1 MIYIKKLHSIQP
13 EEGCKLHLKKD
24 YGSRTEDN
32 KYILPVLFNEI
43 YLAKNLS
50 EEQAFELYEDVESDK
65 LDEYK
70 KEWKAKIREQE
81 ELEKQQQEEAQKPEL
96 EDFDEEDE

>member
-1 MIYIKKLHSIQP
+1 MIYIKKSHVILP
-13 EEGCKLHLKKD
+13 ENGCKLHLKED

-32 KYILPVLFNEI
+32 KYSLPILPDEI

-50 EEQAFELYEDVESDK
+50 KEQAFELYEDVELDK

-70 KEWKAKIREQE
+70 KEWKTKIREQE
-81 ELEKQQQEEAQKPEL
+81 ELEQQEEVQEPEL

>member
-1 MIYIKKLHSIQP
+1 MEYIKKYHKIQP
-13 EEGCKLHLKKD
+13 GEGCKIHFKED
-24 YGSRTEDN
+24 YGFHTEDN
-32 KYILPVLFNEI
+32 KYIPPTLFNEM
-43 YLAKNLS
+43 YLAINLS
-50 EEQAFELYEDVESDK
+50 KGQAFELYEDIELDK

-81 ELEKQQQEEAQKPEL
+81 ELEKQQQEEVQRPES

>member
-1 MIYIKKLHSIQP
+1 MKYIKKLHLIESD
-13 EEGCKLHLKKD
+13 EGCKLHNKKD
-24 YGSRTEDN
+24 YGARVDN
-32 KYILPVLFNEI
+32 GKYIPPVLAEKV

-50 EEQAFELYEDVESDK
+50 EEQAFELYEDVELNK

-81 ELEKQQQEEAQKPEL
+81 ELEKQQEEVQEPEL
-96 EDFDEEDE
+96 EDFDEEAE

>member
-1 MIYIKKLHSIQP
+1 MKYIKESHLIQP
-13 EEGCKLHLKKD
+13 EEGCKLHFKED
-24 YGSRTEDN
+24 CGFRTEDN
-32 KYILPVLFNEI
+32 KYSLPTFSDEI
-43 YLAKNLS
+43 YLAINLS
-50 EEQAFELYEDVESDK
+50 KEKAFEIYEDVELDK

-81 ELEKQQQEEAQKPEL
+81 ELEQQEEVQEPEL

>member
-24 YGSRTEDN
+24 YGSRIENN
-32 KYILPVLFNEI
+32 KYNPPVLSNEI
-43 YLAKNLS
+43 YLATNLS
-50 EEQAFELYEDVESDK
+50 KEQAFELYEDIELDK

-81 ELEKQQQEEAQKPEL
+81 VLEEQQEEIQEPEL

>member
-1 MIYIKKLHSIQP
+1 MEYIKKYHKLQP
-13 EEGCKLHLKKD
+13 KDGCKIRLKKD
-24 YGSRTEDN
+24 YGFRIENN
-32 KYILPVLFNEI
+32 KYNPPVLSNEI
-43 YLAKNLS
+43 YLATNLS
-50 EEQAFELYEDVESDK
+50 KEQAFELYEDVELDK

-81 ELEKQQQEEAQKPEL
+81 ELEKQQQEEIQKLEL

>member
-1 MIYIKKLHSIQP
+1 MIYIKKSHTILP
-13 EEGCKLHLKKD
+13 ENGCKIHFKED
-24 YGSRTEDN
+24 YGSRIENN
-32 KYILPVLFNEI
+32 KYNPPILSDEI

-50 EEQAFELYEDVESDK
+50 KEQAFELYEDVELDK

-70 KEWKAKIREQE
+70 KEWKTKIREQE
-81 ELEKQQQEEAQKPEL
+81 ELEQQEEVQEPEL